1 MLHVSL
7 RQLEYILAVGRA
19 GSLSAAAVELR
30 VSQPALSVAITQ
42 VENRIGAPLFIR
54 RKGVA
59 ITPTAFG
66 RMFLKDAAAILKDA
80 EQLERPGALSK
91 RRQARVT
98 IGVLEELAPAWLA
111 PILVMLTAA
120 YPRTEV
126 RALAVSFEALTS
138 VLLSG
143 QIDIGLTYDLGLDAS
158 FNRDVLFRAGPW
170 IWTNPD
176 SELARRSTI
185 TLADIADRPLI
196 LSDQGLSIRHILGL
210 FQAIGLNPVVKH
222 RAASIELLRS
232 LSANGEGLG
241 ISYTNPPGSMTYD
254 GRQVARVRISDPH
267 AIEPIVLVSTGTQPA
282 PIAELR
288 ASMVEFVQ
296 SRTPVLDSVTS

>member
-19 GSLSAAAVELR
+19 GSLSAAAIQLR

-42 VENRIGAPLFIR
+42 VETRIGAPLFIR

-66 RMFLKDAAAILKDA
+66 RMFLEDAAALLKDA
-80 EQLERPGALSK
+80 EQLERPGSLSK

-120 YPRTEV
+120 YPQTEV

-138 VLLSG
+138 ALLSG
-143 QIDIGLTYDLGLDAS
+143 QIDIGLTYDLGLDA
-158 FNRDVLFRAGPW
+158 RQRTRKAKHDHPCGH
-170 IWTNPD
+170 
-176 SELARRSTI
+176 RRSP
-185 TLADIADRPLI
+185 ADLV
-196 LSDQGLSIRHILGL
+196 G
-210 FQAIGLNPVVKH
+210 
-222 RAASIELLRS
+222 
-232 LSANGEGLG
+232 
-241 ISYTNPPGSMTYD
+241 PGS
-254 GRQVARVRISDPH
+254 VHSPH
-267 AIEPIVLVSTGTQPA
+267 PRSVPGDWPEPLSQAQGGVNRTA
-282 PIAELR
+282 A
-288 ASMVEFVQ
+288 Q
-296 SRTPVLDSVTS
+296 SVCEW